1 MSKSKH
7 PNFVAYK
14 ESLAL
19 KDKDFKDK
27 CDAHFDRDKDLLLG
41 KSMYNRLMDSDGRV
55 DAPTWTQVFS
65 WFARTYKLASHVDL
79 YSINHLGENYYFK
92 IKNFTD
98 SFEDGAETKAYG
110 FKTPEDA
117 QLACL
122 RKLIEYV
129 S

>member
-1 MSKSKH
+1 MAKNKH
-7 PNFVAYK
+7 SNFVSYK

-19 KDKDFKDK
+19 KNKDFKDK

-41 KSMYNRLMDSDGRV
+41 KSMYNRLMDSDDRV
-55 DAPTWTQVFS
+55 DSPTWTQVFS
-65 WFARTYKLASHVDL
+65 WFTKTYKLASHVDL

-92 IKNFTD
+92 IRNFADIIDDEIT
-98 SFEDGAETKAYG
+98 TYG

-122 RKLIEYV
+122 KKLIEYV